1 MMAQGREPSAE
12 AKQAHRNAAYTARL
26 KPKTNAANTKI
37 LAFDR
42 PIIAAVNGAAVG
54 WGMDLACL
62 CDIIIASDQAR
73 FASLFVKRGLCPD
86 LGGLNRLPQIV
97 GPQVA
102 AELLFT
108 GCGTWQRGGHAFLV
122 SFILKA
128 FQKTPCIVCQD
139 RLGTKHHEVLR
150 KTRHLCRRMIDASTA
165 LDYGLV
171 SRVVPAE
178 ALLETAQE
186 LAHEIAA
193 NPPLSLRKIKEGLRY
208 DTR

>member
-108 GCGTWQRGGHAFLV
+108 GCGTWQRGGNAFFGVISESVSENPMHRLPRQARNKTSGNTEENTAFLQ
-122 SFILKA
+122 A
-128 FQKTPCIVCQD
+128 HD
-139 RLGTKHHEVLR
+139 RRIHG
-150 KTRHLCRRMIDASTA
+150 S
-165 LDYGLV
+165 
-171 SRVVPAE
+171 
-178 ALLETAQE
+178 
-186 LAHEIAA
+186 
-193 NPPLSLRKIKEGLRY
+193 GLRP
-208 DTR
+208 RLSCRSG